1 MTLLQATFLRDRSYK
16 AVSLGHFFI
25 DILNNSRSL
34 LVALIAVSIG
44 LTNAQVGIVLL
55 LYNVGSSLSQPFF
68 GVLADRYGPRKMV
81 VGGLAWMIGLYSL
94 AAVTSDW
101 PALIA
106 LTIAGIGSGALHPAG
121 TKVASETSAEART
134 QAAGVFFASGQTG
147 LFLGPAVAGLLLTL
161 FDQPGMLFLTGL
173 ATSGLYY
180 AWRFVDNGLPAAAAA
195 QLAAMGESR
204 QAAGHTSSFP
214 AERQPSQP
222 WFSRLRRRLQAMP
235 VGIVLPLTIVIMCS
249 STVGIAIINYAPKLF
264 TEMGYQP
271 LYVGVVTG
279 LYMLGSAV
287 GGIVGGTI
295 ADRRSR
301 RLAIRI
307 GLVGSILPFYFY
319 IPAGDPWR
327 FFLLLLAGFFA
338 GMPHSVLVIMAQALM
353 PGRRGFASGLIL
365 GLMFFSGA
373 LGTFALGWVA
383 DRIGLDIALQA
394 MIVIPITASLVT
406 LLLPDQETFRRV
418 AAE

>member
-101 PALIA
+101 PALTA
-106 LTIAGIGSGALHPAG
+106 LTIAGLGSGALHPAG
-121 TKVASETSAEART
+121 TKVASETSVEART

-161 FDQPGMLFLTGL
+161 FDQPGMLFLTFA

-180 AWRFVDNGLPAAAAA
+180 AWRFVDNGLPAAAA
-195 QLAAMGESR
+195 QFAAMGETK
-204 QAAGHTSSFP
+204 QTAAPTTPFP
-214 AERQPSQP
+214 ASQESVQP
-222 WFSRLRRRLQAMP
+222 WFSRLRRRLKVMP

-295 ADRRSR
+295 SDRRSR

-319 IPAGDPWR
+319 IPTGDPWR